1 MNPSELNALPSP
13 RFWRRVSCNLYE
25 QLILLGVLALT
36 YLVPNLIIGIVFGMA
51 IPSWLTFFYL
61 YGVLALY
68 FTWYW
73 RRNGQTLAMQ
83 TWRIQLITEDGYRP

>member
-36 YLVPNLIIGIVFGMA
+36 FLVPNLIMA
-51 IPSWLTFFYL
+51 LFLGLQYQV
-61 YGVLALY
+61 G
-68 FTWYW
+68 
-73 RRNGQTLAMQ
+73 
-83 TWRIQLITEDGYRP
+83 

>member
-36 YLVPNLIIGIVFGMA
+36 FLVPNLIIGIVFGMA
-51 IPSWLTFFYL
+51 IPSWLTFFISM
-61 YGVLALY
+61 GC
-68 FTWYW
+68 
-73 RRNGQTLAMQ
+73 
-83 TWRIQLITEDGYRP
+83 